1 MTEYTITFTAEF
13 TVVVTAS
20 EDGLDRLMSEEFP
33 KDLEE
38 SLLNVW
44 PEHQDVHVRDLKVFI
59 SKEDTNDESDPA

>member
-1 MTEYTITFTAEF
+1 MEYTITYTAEI
-13 TVVVTAS
+13 TAVVEAP
-20 EDGLDRLMSEEFP
+20 EDHLDRLMSAEFP
-33 KDLEE
+33 RDIED